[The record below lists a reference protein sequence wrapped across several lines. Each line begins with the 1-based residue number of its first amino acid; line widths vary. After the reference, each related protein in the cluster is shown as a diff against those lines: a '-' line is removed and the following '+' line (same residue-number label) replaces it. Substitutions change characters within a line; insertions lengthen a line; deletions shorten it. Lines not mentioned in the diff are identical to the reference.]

1 LRRDD
6 VKLIDRYIFAQ
17 TWRNFA
23 AICGIIVALLLLE
36 NLSRLLHLLENVE
49 EPISLLL
56 QFLLALVPEYLGLG
70 ILVAVFFS
78 TALAVR
84 SLSLA
89 GEWQILAAT
98 GVSPTR
104 LLLIPMMFGAVGAIA
119 ETAINFHYRPVGER
133 RLDRLLDE
141 VRLGRHGVGAA
152 IRSIVSFPNGVTVTI
167 DGHDRATGRL
177 TGVFVAMPDVT
188 LTAPR
193 ARATHD
199 GFGTIMLTLEDGRGL
214 TRRSGNSFN
223 VLSFEQL
230 TVRIATV
237 DEKTLTGRAPALDR
251 LAFYEIVALAMR
263 ETSKSLHLQPALAS
277 IAARLT
283 YSFMAFV
290 IPVLGVALGSPPIRG
305 RSGAGLAFGI
315 LLIVGFVRAASFVES
330 SSLQRPILASG
341 VLMLLIGGAA
351 GLLWRLEIRSGPGFV
366 DRLIDRQVV
375 GPLLYLARRKARTAI
390 KVSC

>member
-1 LRRDD
+1 

-70 ILVAVFFS
+70 ILVAIFLS

-104 LLLIPMMFGAVGAIA
+104 LLLIPMMFGAVGATA

-133 RLDRLLDE
+133 RLDQLLDE

-167 DGHDRATGRL
+167 DGHDRATGML
-177 TGVFVAMPDVT
+177 TGVFVAMPEVT

-199 GFGTIMLTLEDGRGL
+199 GFGTIVLRLENGRGL
-214 TRRSGNSFN
+214 TRRRDGFN
-223 VLSFEQL
+223 VLSFRYL
-230 TVRIATV
+230 TVRIATTN
-237 DEKTLTGRAPALDR
+237 EKASTVSLPALDR
-251 LAFYEIVALAMR
+251 LPLDEIVELAMR
-263 ETSKSLHLQPALAS
+263 ETSRSQTSMPALAS
-277 IAARLT
+277 IASRLT
-283 YSFMAFV
+283 YSLMALV
-290 IPVLGVALGSPPIRG
+290 VPILGIALGAPPMRG
-305 RSGAGLAFGI
+305 RSGAGLVLGI
-315 LLIVGFVRAASFVES
+315 LMIVGFVRAASFVES
-330 SSLQRPILASG
+330 SALQRPVLASG
-341 VLMLLIGGAA
+341 VLMLLSGGAA
-351 GLLWRLEIRSGPGFV
+351 GLLWRFEIRSGPGFV
-366 DRLIDRQVV
+366 DRLIDRQLVS
-375 GPLLYLARRKARTAI
+375 PLLYLAKGKARTTL
-390 KVSC
+390 KVWC

>member
-1 LRRDD
+1 MRRDD